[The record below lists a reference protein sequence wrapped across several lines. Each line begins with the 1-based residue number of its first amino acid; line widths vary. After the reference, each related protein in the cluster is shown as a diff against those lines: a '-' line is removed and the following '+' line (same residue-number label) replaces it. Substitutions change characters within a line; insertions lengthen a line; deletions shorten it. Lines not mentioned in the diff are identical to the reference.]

1 MQKREKQRA
10 GAVKIS
16 CLVAAGTF
24 IVNACALDSLTWI
37 PSILC
42 CVSVAWLALVG
53 LANDRKLHRCNREE
67 KHDRRNHIEHAK
79 PVTGGGAGKAQ

>member
-1 MQKREKQRA
+1 MQRREKQRA

-24 IVNACALDSLTWI
+24 MVSACMLDSQTWI

-42 CVSVAWLALVG
+42 CMSVAWLALVG
-53 LANDRKLHRCNREE
+53 MANDRKLHRCN
-67 KHDRRNHIEHAK
+67 K
-79 PVTGGGAGKAQ
+79 

>member
-42 CVSVAWLALVG
+42 CVSVAWLALVE

-67 KHDRRNHIEHAK
+67 KHDRRNHIRSAEQDPGMGIDSAI
-79 PVTGGGAGKAQ
+79 